1 MKFRGRAQHD
11 PALNQQAAAVAAEI
25 LRQPVEAAA
34 RCEQTSTKAMQ
45 MYPSAGGEVNWRSVP
60 NGTGL
65 PKSFILAVTASGVY
79 ALEDKQ
85 HRGVLVPGNVLK
97 AWDRSG
103 FRAQAGNDVA
113 ARARGLADDRQIITL
128 WLPIDGDSGRVAQQ
142 IAAQRAAS
150 GQRIPALP
158 HAFVIAKDESGQR
171 IIDALGA
178 AAAPPQGAGPNIVI
192 GGRRLEDIVAGAAPQ
207 RPAAERLRELE
218 ELRAAGAITDADYT
232 RKRAEIIAAI

>member
-1 MKFRGRAQHD
+1 MKIWARAQRD
-11 PALNQQAAAVAAEI
+11 PAFNQQAAAVASAV
-25 LRQPVEAAA
+25 LGQPVEAATL
-34 RCEQTSTKAMQ
+34 CEQRSTTATQ
-45 MYPSAGGEVNWRSVP
+45 MYPSGGGEVHWKRVP

-65 PKSFILAVTASGVY
+65 PKSFILAVTATHVY
-79 ALEDKQ
+79 ALEDKHQ
-85 HRGVLVPGNVLK
+85 RGVPVGGAVLK

-103 FRAQAGNDVA
+103 FRAQAGGDAA
-113 ARARGLADDRQIITL
+113 ARAGGLPGDRQMITL

-150 GQRIPALP
+150 GRRIPALP
-158 HAFVIAKDESGQR
+158 HAFVIARDEPGQR
-171 IIDALGA
+171 LIDALGA
-178 AAAPPQGAGPNIVI
+178 ASAPQGAGPNIVI

-218 ELRAAGAITDADYT
+218 ELRAAGAISDEDYT